1 MDYFHCDNLKPSIM
15 ETGTYYMY
23 DGSFQGFLTAVGQ
36 ALEGET
42 PIAGISRAGADQ
54 PPLFANVRRVLTHRP
69 RAERLWQKLEK
80 RSPSLARVVYFSY
93 LSEATGMEL
102 LIYNYLHVLF
112 TINESEES
120 HLTEWRQ
127 RLESAAR
134 RVETEKRELERNLS
148 FTPSADGIPCACA
161 SPATNVLPLLT
172 RYYKSH
178 FAGQAWM
185 LYDTRRKYGVLWN
198 GGQLELIGLRPQA
211 TATLSTQEH
220 PGLFRSQRLQSL
232 LLPKVFENS
241 LPGNSGTSQ
250 PIRNAV

>member
-1 MDYFHCDNLKPSIM
+1 M
-15 ETGTYYMY
+15 ETGTFYIH

-36 ALEGET
+36 ALEAET
-42 PIAGISRAGADQ
+42 RIAGMSRAGADQ
-54 PPLFANVRRVLTHRP
+54 PPLFASVKRVLTHRP
-69 RAERLWQKLEK
+69 RAERLWQKMEK
-80 RSPSLARVVYFSY
+80 RNPSLARVVYFSF
-93 LSEATGMEL
+93 LSEVTDIEL
-102 LIYNYLHVLF
+102 LIYNYLHALF
-112 TINESEES
+112 NTDSSEES
-120 HLTEWRQ
+120 RLSEWRQ

-134 RVETEKRELERNLS
+134 RVETEKRELERNLT

-185 LYDTRRKYGVLWN
+185 LYDTRRKYGVFWH

-211 TATLSTQEH
+211 TAPMSTQGH
-220 PGLFRSQRLQSL
+220 PGLFKSERLQSL

-241 LPGNSGTSQ
+241 LSGNSGAPQ
-250 PIRNAV
+250 QIRNAV